1 MPFVLTIDETDEGPV
16 LETPGFRGS
25 SDSPWWDPGSMLAKL
40 PSYVILVQPALGEV
54 NDLPRSTVGA
64 PIWSARLRAA
74 IESAGP
80 VELESVPV
88 VIHDHLEPTA
98 VRDDY
103 TLVHVLTE
111 VAGTFDPGGT
121 DVTTYSFGPQWKNV
135 RRFRLNRTPPQAAW
149 RLVEMPSEV
158 IVSDRAAAAIRAAG
172 VRGVALVAPED
183 FRL

>member
-1 MPFVLTIDETDEGPV
+1 MPFVLTIDEADEGPV
-16 LETPGFRGS
+16 LETQGFRGS
-25 SDSPWWDPGSMLAKL
+25 SDSPWWDAESMLAKL
-40 PSYVILVQPALGEV
+40 PPYVILVQRALREV

-64 PIWSARLRAA
+64 PIWSTRLRAA

-88 VIHDHLEPTA
+88 VIHDHVEPTD

-111 VAGTFDPGGT
+111 VAGAVDPDGT
-121 DVTTYSFGPQWKNV
+121 DVTTYAFGPQWQTV

-149 RLVEMPSEV
+149 RLVELPTQVM
-158 IVSDRAAAAIRAAG
+158 VSDRAAAAIRAAD
-172 VRGVALVAPED
+172 VRGVALIAPED
-183 FRL
+183 FVL